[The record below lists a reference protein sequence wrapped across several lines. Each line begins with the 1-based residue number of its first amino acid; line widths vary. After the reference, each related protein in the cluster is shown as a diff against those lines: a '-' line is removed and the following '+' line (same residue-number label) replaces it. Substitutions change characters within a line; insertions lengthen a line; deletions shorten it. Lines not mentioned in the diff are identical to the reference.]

1 MNNKRTAGYRLYE
14 DTPLGARLRAA
25 FGGASNAAIAR
36 KLGVH
41 DSTIHTIV
49 VTGTITARMLA
60 RVSSYTGSD
69 PEWLLT
75 GVANT

>member
-1 MNNKRTAGYRLYE
+1 MNNKRTAGFRLYE
-14 DTPLGARLRAA
+14 DTPLGTRLRVA
-25 FGGASNAAIAR
+25 FGGASNAEIAR

-60 RVSSYTGSD
+60 RVIGYTGAD

-75 GVANT
+75 GGADS

>member
-1 MNNKRTAGYRLYE
+1 MNNKKTAGYRLYE
-14 DTPLGARLRAA
+14 DTPLGARLRTA
-25 FGGASNAAIAR
+25 FGGANNAEIAR

-49 VTGTITARMLA
+49 VTGTITARMLV
-60 RVSSYTGSD
+60 RVINCTGSD

-75 GVANT
+75 GSTDS

>member
-1 MNNKRTAGYRLYE
+1 MDNKRTAGYRLYE

-25 FGGASNAAIAR
+25 FSGASNAEIAR

-60 RVSSYTGSD
+60 KVISYTGCNLG
-69 PEWLLT
+69 WLLT
-75 GVANT
+75 GSTDS